1 METEAKPSAS
11 AMARAAAAILSR
23 LSRDG
28 LDIRTV
34 YYYTVRTMYETQIV
48 IAGAG
53 PTGLTLGIELAR
65 RSISFR
71 LIDAAEGPFRGSRG
85 KGIQPRTLE
94 VFEDLGVI
102 RAILAAGMPYPEFQ
116 VHLGPLSL
124 RLGPMGGRQP
134 ATEAVPYPNLWLV
147 PQYRTEEILRE
158 RLTQLGGQV
167 EFGTAFERLE
177 PDDRS
182 VRVHLST
189 GEVVTAE
196 YLIGCDG
203 GHSAVR
209 KALGFALRG
218 ETLATEAV
226 LVADVEI
233 EQLEHAHWHVWPF
246 AKGGSIGLC
255 PLPDA
260 ALFQMMSREPGEG
273 IASLVERATGRPVSR
288 IAWSSM
294 YRPAVRMVDHL
305 RVGRV
310 LLAGDAA
317 HLHPPTGG
325 QGLNTG
331 IQDAYNLGWKL
342 AHVLRGGPESLLDSY
357 EAERLPVA
365 AAVLGLSERIY
376 RSRSLKRREVTNQ
389 LGLHYRTSALS
400 SGKPLGRLHPG
411 DRMPDVRLADG
422 TRLFEQMQGTRAT
435 DFVMRDGTRILIR
448 PDGYIASIGRPRVTS
463 YAGEPTHPVD
473 GSGTDFEHG

>member
-1 METEAKPSAS
+1 
-11 AMARAAAAILSR
+11 
-23 LSRDG
+23 
-28 LDIRTV
+28 V
-34 YYYTVRTMYETQIV
+34 YETQVIIV
-48 IAGAG
+48 GAG

-65 RSISFR
+65 RSIAFR

-102 RAILAAGMPYPEFQ
+102 GAILQAGMAYPRFR
-116 VHLGPLSL
+116 VHIGPLSL
-124 RLGPMGGRQP
+124 RLGPMGGRKQ
-134 ATEAVPYPNLWLV
+134 ATEGVPYPNLWLV

-158 RLTQLGGQV
+158 RLGQLGGQV
-167 EFGTAFERLE
+167 EFGTAFERVE
-177 PDDRS
+177 ADDRG

-209 KALGFALRG
+209 KAVGFALRG
-218 ETLATEAV
+218 ETLATEAAF
-226 LVADVEI
+226 VADVEV
-233 EQLEHAHWHVWPF
+233 EELDRTHWHVWPF

-260 ALFQMMSREPGEG
+260 SLFQMMLPREPAEA
-273 IASLVERATGRPVSR
+273 IESVIQRVAGRRVSR
-288 IAWSSM
+288 VAWSSM

-305 RVGRV
+305 RMGRIF
-310 LLAGDAA
+310 LAGDAA
-317 HLHPPTGG
+317 HIHPPTGG

-331 IQDAYNLGWKL
+331 VQDAYNLGWKL
-342 AHVLRGGPESLLDSY
+342 AHVLRGGPESLLDTY

-365 AAVLGLSERIY
+365 AAVLGLSEKVY
-376 RSRSLKRREVTNQ
+376 RTRSLKRGDATNQ
-389 LGLHYRTSALS
+389 LRLHYRTSELS
-400 SGKPLGRLHPG
+400 SGKPLGRLNAG

-422 TRLFEQMQGTRAT
+422 TRLFEQMRGTHPT
-435 DFVMRDGTRILIR
+435 EFVMRDGTRILIR
-448 PDGYIASIGRPRVTS
+448 PDGYIASIGTTPVTS
-463 YAGEPTHPVD
+463 YAGEPIHPVD
-473 GSGTDFEHG
+473 GSGIDFED